1 MTQPHP
7 NLTDRLP
14 PHSPDAEKGV
24 LGCILQDPALVDH
37 CIQLGVGLESF
48 YDIRHQVLYSS
59 VCALHAQQKAIDLP
73 ILHSYLRDLGKLDDV
88 GGLPYV
94 VELQDF
100 IPSTANLEHYLQ
112 ELTLKARARAVVKLC
127 AQATISIYENPAD
140 PSDAIDHIEAQ
151 LMAIMEAS
159 GAAARKTV
167 FDARELVQIA
177 VDTMDSYTRGTGIQE
192 GISTGYQYLD
202 KMLGGIHESDMVVL
216 AGRPGT
222 GKTTLACNI
231 MERVAVDHR
240 LPVYFFSLEMSE
252 RDLAGR
258 LGFQRVGA
266 NFQKYR
272 TGGLTDSD
280 FRKIT
285 AGFPELAAGKHIVD
299 TRENLNIMELRALS
313 RAAVRKYGTRLF
325 IIDYL
330 QLLQPSRKYNSREQE
345 IAEIS
350 RGIRSLKKELKVP
363 FIVLAQLNRDMEK
376 DQYADGSNRMPRL
389 SDLRESGTLEQD
401 ADQVGILYRPR
412 LTEQQKEQEER
423 WACSWDDKSVYV
435 NLALLKNRHGPTGD
449 VNFIFKKASMQFR
462 DLKDPEK
469 TNEIDE
475 PYPGAVRRTGSQ
487 LDMSDYQT

>member
-1 MTQPHP
+1 MTQPQP

-24 LGCILQDPALVDH
+24 LGCVLQDPALVDH

-48 YDIRHQVLYSS
+48 YEVRHRALYSA
-59 VCALHAQQKAIDLP
+59 VCALHAQQKAIDIPL
-73 ILHSYLRDLGKLDDV
+73 LVTHLRDREALDEV
-88 GGLPYV
+88 GGMQYLLDV
-94 VELQDF
+94 QDSV
-100 IPSTANLEHYLQ
+100 PSTANLEHYLQ
-112 ELTLKARARAVVKLC
+112 ELTIKSRARAVLRLC
-127 AQATISIYENPAD
+127 ATATTSIYENPAD
-140 PSDAIDHIEAQ
+140 PSEAIDHIEAQ

-167 FDARELVQIA
+167 FDAQELVRIA
-177 VDTMDSYTRGTGIQE
+177 VDTMDSYSRGTGIQE

-202 KMLGGIHESDMVVL
+202 KMLGGLHEADMFVL

-222 GKTTLACNI
+222 GKSTLAANI

-272 TGGLTDSD
+272 TGGLTDAD

-299 TRENLNIMELRALS
+299 TRETLNVMELRALC
-313 RAAVRKYGTRLF
+313 RAAVRKYGIRLF

-330 QLLQPSRKYNSREQE
+330 QLLQPSRRYNSREQE

-350 RGIRSLKKELKVP
+350 GGIRSLAKELKVP

-389 SDLRESGTLEQD
+389 SDLRESGTVEQD
-401 ADQVGILYRPR
+401 AHQVGILYRPR
-412 LTEQQKEQEER
+412 LTDQQKEQEER

-469 TNEIDE
+469 TNETDE